1 MRAQEDLQVAIRER
15 FRRLM
20 TAHYED
26 FSHQIDLTTAWI
38 EKQPALASILVA
50 AEQVEPELDFD
61 GWLAMLT
68 NRRMSWPASTE
79 EGKATLVW
87 RLMKY
92 IGSDEINTQNWR
104 MILFTFSG
112 KLSEAPREMS
122 ERLLAALFDFLTERV
137 GMDSNILHVLN
148 RYVRKVEWFDR
159 EALHAEYLAQ
169 TRRGEEVYDR
179 HLRRF
184 LFSEGINMPFS
195 QAKSA
200 SGLSDVLT
208 DLDTEDPLVCELKLF
223 DADNHGKRV
232 IAAGLN
238 QVTHYAGDYNKTVAY
253 LVIVNLSGRALELPT
268 DGEAKVWPRYIELG
282 GVRTYL
288 IPVRALPPEASASKL
303 GKASPVSVSRE
314 ELVNPDMT

>member
-1 MRAQEDLQVAIRER
+1 MRAQEDLRVAVRER

-26 FSHQIDLTTAWI
+26 FIHQIELTANWVG
-38 EKQPALASILVA
+38 EQPALVAILVA
-50 AEQVEPELDFD
+50 AEQVEPDLDYD
-61 GWLAMLT
+61 GWLKLLT
-68 NRRMSWPASTE
+68 NRRMSWPARTE
-79 EGKATLVW
+79 EGKATLAW
-87 RLMKY
+87 RLMKQ
-92 IGSDEINTQNWR
+92 IPTDEINIQDTR
-104 MILFTFSG
+104 MILFAFADR
-112 KLSEAPREMS
+112 LSEAPREMT
-122 ERLLAALFDFLTERV
+122 ERLLAPLFDLLTDRL
-137 GMDSNILHVLN
+137 GADSNILHVLN

-159 EALHAEYLAQ
+159 DALYAKYLEER
-169 TRRGEEVYDR
+169 RRGEEIYDR
-179 HLRRF
+179 HLREF

-208 DLDTEDPLVCELKLF
+208 DLDAEDPLVCELKLF

-238 QVTHYAGDYNKTVAY
+238 QVTHYAGDYSKTVAY

-268 DGEAKVWPRYIELG
+268 DGEVQVWPRYIDLG

-288 IPVRALPPEASASKL
+288 IPVRAMPPEVSASKL
-303 GKASPVSVSRE
+303 GKASPVIVSRE
-314 ELVNPDMT
+314 ELINPDLT